1 MLGRW
6 ALKFYEQLIINCAVL
21 CDGCSGSDGL
31 VKIWN
36 VRTNECV
43 TTLDQHT
50 EKVWSIA
57 SSEDGNWLAS
67 GGADSLICLWKD
79 VTEKVVAE
87 KQEARDRQILQ
98 EQELSNYL
106 QQRDFVQAVG
116 VAINLDQPFRVYT
129 ILSGSRCTLTLA
141 SRPNSIHSLEH
152 GISETLQNIV

>member
-50 EKVWSIA
+50 EKVRIHTLFTAGIVSSIA
-57 SSEDGNWLAS
+57 
-67 GGADSLICLWKD
+67 
-79 VTEKVVAE
+79 VV
-87 KQEARDRQILQ
+87 RD
-98 EQELSNYL
+98 
-106 QQRDFVQAVG
+106 
-116 VAINLDQPFRVYT
+116 
-129 ILSGSRCTLTLA
+129 
-141 SRPNSIHSLEH
+141 
-152 GISETLQNIV
+152 